1 MHFPAKGK
9 PKPLDTMD
17 IQRFGFAS
25 EMIAKWIQERT
36 DVQVS
41 IYFLQFSVY
50 TYCNVLLFKYCDMLL
65 FKIYFP
71 YLFIKLILYNIY

>member
-17 IQRFGFAS
+17 IQRVGFAS
-25 EMIAKWIQERT
+25 ELIAKWIQERT

-41 IYFLQFSVY
+41 LFLQFYIY
-50 TYCNVLLFKYCDMLL
+50 TVNKNLTFSSLLNFS
-65 FKIYFP
+65 F
-71 YLFIKLILYNIY
+71 

>member
-17 IQRFGFAS
+17 IQRAGFAS
-25 EMIAKWIQERT
+25 EMISKWIQERT

-41 IYFLQFSVY
+41 VFY
-50 TYCNVLLFKYCDMLL
+50 
-65 FKIYFP
+65 
-71 YLFIKLILYNIY
+71 KLIYYIIKNYISSTYH

>member
-17 IQRFGFAS
+17 IQRVGFAS

-41 IYFLQFSVY
+41 
-50 TYCNVLLFKYCDMLL
+50 
-65 FKIYFP
+65 
-71 YLFIKLILYNIY
+71 KLIFIINIDNYRYYILNRTI

>member
-17 IQRFGFAS
+17 IQRIGFAS
-25 EMIAKWIQERT
+25 EMVAKWIQERT

-41 IYFLQFSVY
+41 ILTYVY
-50 TYCNVLLFKYCDMLL
+50 YSNKR
-65 FKIYFP
+65 KIYLHQWWYKFKTK
-71 YLFIKLILYNIY
+71 YTLKCFVSLFITKNPLM

>member
-17 IQRFGFAS
+17 IQRVGFAS

-50 TYCNVLLFKYCDMLL
+50 TVNKNLL
-65 FKIYFP
+65 
-71 YLFIKLILYNIY
+71 

>member
-17 IQRFGFAS
+17 IQRVGFAS

-41 IYFLQFSVY
+41 KLV
-50 TYCNVLLFKYCDMLL
+50 
-65 FKIYFP
+65 
-71 YLFIKLILYNIY
+71 FIINNN

>member
-17 IQRFGFAS
+17 IQRVGFAS

-41 IYFLQFSVY
+41 I
-50 TYCNVLLFKYCDMLL
+50 LLFMCVKNMS
-65 FKIYFP
+65 IYS
-71 YLFIKLILYNIY
+71 

>member
-17 IQRFGFAS
+17 IQRVGFAS

-41 IYFLQFSVY
+41 ALELYLFKFINNLQLQF
-50 TYCNVLLFKYCDMLL
+50 
-65 FKIYFP
+65 
-71 YLFIKLILYNIY
+71 ILN

>member
-17 IQRFGFAS
+17 IQRVGFAS

-41 IYFLQFSVY
+41 IFKYTYYCLFQISKRGFIGIYSVY
-50 TYCNVLLFKYCDMLL
+50 
-65 FKIYFP
+65 
-71 YLFIKLILYNIY
+71 ILYIYI

>member
-9 PKPLDTMD
+9 SKPLDTMD
-17 IQRFGFAS
+17 IHRVGFAS

-41 IYFLQFSVY
+41 IFLQFSLYTVQKNLTCLLVY
-50 TYCNVLLFKYCDMLL
+50 
-65 FKIYFP
+65 
-71 YLFIKLILYNIY
+71 

>member
-17 IQRFGFAS
+17 IQRVGFAS
-25 EMIAKWIQERT
+25 EMISKWIQERT

-41 IYFLQFSVY
+41 VFY
-50 TYCNVLLFKYCDMLL
+50 
-65 FKIYFP
+65 
-71 YLFIKLILYNIY
+71 KLIHCIIKNYILSTYHQI

>member
-17 IQRFGFAS
+17 IQRVGFAS
-25 EMIAKWIQERT
+25 EMISKWIQERT

-41 IYFLQFSVY
+41 VFYKVIYCIIKNYISSTCHQIW
-50 TYCNVLLFKYCDMLL
+50 
-65 FKIYFP
+65 KI
-71 YLFIKLILYNIY
+71 IKI

>member
-17 IQRFGFAS
+17 IQRVGFAS

-41 IYFLQFSVY
+41 IANLV
-50 TYCNVLLFKYCDMLL
+50 
-65 FKIYFP
+65 
-71 YLFIKLILYNIY
+71 LILMFNVNNIFLFNITK

>member
-17 IQRFGFAS
+17 IQRVGFAS

-41 IYFLQFSVY
+41 IFLQFSPFTV
-50 TYCNVLLFKYCDMLL
+50 NK
-65 FKIYFP
+65 
-71 YLFIKLILYNIY
+71 KLTCFLVC